1 MPGVNLRQ
9 NFAFVCQPSPSE
21 GLEIAIQ
28 CYLESSQQNMWPQW
42 ALTLIWSHDTGQW
55 IPCWNDSCQLTIT
68 WMSNIKDVPMV
79 MVLLSFIFLR
89 YDAPFTHTQYKC
101 CSDVYYMDVWTITW
115 QPQFFSSMSYQI
127 FHVMGLHSPSRSSA
141 INKIIREQRK
151 SLYSLIYNSILPT
164 TPQLYRANT
173 TFTVVDNTIFSL
185 KANFLFITYGTSS
198 SLLKRNGSSIALAL
212 GDSCKTTSKMIKR
225 ILLLI
230 STQ

>member
-1 MPGVNLRQ
+1 MNETRPWELVNLH
-9 NFAFVCQPSPSE
+9 
-21 GLEIAIQ
+21 
-28 CYLESSQQNMWPQW
+28 QW
-42 ALTLIWSHDTGQW
+42 RTGGGTY
-55 IPCWNDSCQLTIT
+55 IC
-68 WMSNIKDVPMV
+68 
-79 MVLLSFIFLR
+79 
-89 YDAPFTHTQYKC
+89 
-101 CSDVYYMDVWTITW
+101 TITW

-127 FHVMGLHSPSRSSA
+127 FHVMGLHLPSRSSA
-141 INKIIREQRK
+141 INKIIREPRK

-173 TFTVVDNTIFSL
+173 TFTVVDNTIFPL